1 MGTRWYKSLQALD
14 IDIARLIKWT
24 LYKCTKVTLNECP
37 FYSKLWARS
46 LCWHC
51 QCSANDG
58 TWPSCGCPLPVCP
71 PLSSPTWDRGSQE
84 TLPTSSSHRSH
95 GSTRS
100 NQPSEKILKDL
111 DKEHFNSHVF
121 NTGFSALFSPSV
133 PAGRVSTKKPKA
145 FDSTH
150 SRGGK
155 LTKSSV
161 VTPANSYMYI
171 RETNKNV
178 WKRQTSLYQ

>member
-1 MGTRWYKSLQALD
+1 MYIQ
-14 IDIARLIKWT
+14 I
-24 LYKCTKVTLNECP
+24 TLNDCP

-84 TLPTSSSHRSH
+84 TLPTSSSHRGH

-100 NQPSEKILKDL
+100 NRPSEKDL
-111 DKEHFNSHVF
+111 IDLNKEQFSSHIFNS
-121 NTGFSALFSPSV
+121 GFFALFSPSV
-133 PAGRVSTKKPKA
+133 PAGRVFTEKPKGL
-145 FDSTH
+145 DYTC
-150 SRGGK
+150 SRGGMQS
-155 LTKSSV
+155 KSSEFN
-161 VTPANSYMYI
+161 PANSYMYI
-171 RETNKNV
+171 
-178 WKRQTSLYQ
+178 

>member
-1 MGTRWYKSLQALD
+1 MSVSTGYSRH
-14 IDIARLIKWT
+14 ILIKQT
-24 LYKCTKVTLNECP
+24 LYIYTKVTFNVCP
-37 FYSKLWARS
+37 FYSKLWPRS

-84 TLPTSSSHRSH
+84 TLPTSSSHRGH

-100 NQPSEKILKDL
+100 NWPSEKNLKDL
-111 DKEHFNSHVF
+111 DNEQFNNHIF
-121 NTGFSALFSPSV
+121 NTGISTLFSPSV
-133 PAGRVSTKKPKA
+133 PAGRLLMEKTKGLESTG
-145 FDSTH
+145 

-155 LTKSSV
+155 QSKSSAV
-161 VTPANSYMYI
+161 NPANSYMYI
-171 RETNKNV
+171 QERK
-178 WKRQTSLYQ
+178 